1 MSYRF
6 RANLLFTSDGKHLGY
21 AQWCDDQAAQRMSMA
36 FHMNEGALNE
46 EPSFH
51 EVREDGWRW
60 ACDMFVLDGD
70 KAILEDLYAHIESIW
85 WSVESKGEGEEKEH
99 SRMDM
104 HYCRHKEGGACDQP
118 YMVKQTD

>member
-6 RANLLFTSDGKHLGY
+6 RANLIMTADGKHNGI

-36 FHMNEGALNE
+36 FHMNEDAINE

-60 ACDMFVLDGD
+60 ACDMFVLDKD
-70 KAILEDLYAHIESIW
+70 KAILEDLYAHIEAIW
-85 WSVESKGEGEEKEH
+85 YYTTSKGEGEEKER
-99 SRMDM
+99 SRMDL
-104 HYCRHKEGGACDQP
+104 HYCRHKEGGPCDQP
-118 YMVKQTD
+118 YMVKETE